1 MTGRT
6 YPKLNWWIVT
16 AVSVVER
23 LSARARENVI
33 RTGVQVS
40 KQNNLAFL
48 PQARIS
54 PANSHVQPHPKTD

>member
-23 LSARARENVI
+23 LSAYVRENVM

-40 KQNNLAFL
+40 KQNNWAFL
-48 PQARIS
+48 SQARVS
-54 PANSHVQPHPKTD
+54 PATPQIQPLNKTE